1 MREHIN
7 ALPLPLAVVTW
18 LNVGLSLLTAV
29 GIAFSLWQGLLIAM
43 PAAIVSL
50 ALALLTI
57 GGILKKSRLVRM
69 VILILCWINVPFLS
83 VALIFWLFSA
93 PLLALVAAIRCAIV
107 GVTLWGLM
115 SIDAKEYFDVYP
127 VLY

>member
-7 ALPLPLAVVTW
+7 ALPLPLAVVIW

-29 GIAFSLWQGLLIAM
+29 GIAFSLWQGLLIDM

-93 PLLALVAAIRCAIV
+93 PLLALVAAIRCA
-107 GVTLWGLM
+107 
-115 SIDAKEYFDVYP
+115 SS
-127 VLY
+127 VLRYGA

>member
-1 MREHIN
+1 MREHID

-29 GIAFSLWQGLLIAM
+29 GIAFSLWQGLLNAM

-69 VILILCWINVPFLS
+69 VILILCWINVPFLF
-83 VALIFWLFSA
+83 VALIFSLFSA
-93 PLLALVAAIRCAIV
+93 RYWPWLLL
-107 GVTLWGLM
+107 
-115 SIDAKEYFDVYP
+115 SDASS
-127 VLY
+127 